1 MNLEITIKKFKAIAL
16 NFSKRKMRNRDE
28 KNLDFSRQQKI
39 FLEKQPPYLDGQKEG
54 VFLELK
60 LPPYLKDM
68 IVKGKININGYFDY
82 DEKDEEIER
91 LVDIDL
97 CKRLGGKNLED
108 MDPLEFL
115 LTGRLVPKN
124 PLE

>member
-1 MNLEITIKKFKAIAL
+1 MEITIKNFKAVAL
-16 NFSKRKMRNRDE
+16 NFSERKMRNRDE
-28 KNLDFSRQQKI
+28 KNLDFSTQQKI
-39 FLEKQPPYLDGQKEG
+39 FLLKKGPARIDGQNGG

-60 LPPYLKDM
+60 IPPYLKDM

-82 DEKDEEIER
+82 NEKDREIED
-91 LVDIDL
+91 LLDIDIY
-97 CKRLGGKNLED
+97 KRLESI
-108 MDPLEFL
+108 DPVELL